1 MGQAGKTIVAS
12 DRNLKIAYLVNRYP
26 AVSHTFIRREI
37 HAVEKAGAT
46 VHRYSVRA
54 PDADLPDARDR
65 EEAGRVRVLLR
76 GNALEFAG
84 AIARRMVA
92 SPIRFGRALMTAL
105 GVSGPSPRRLFR
117 HLAYLG
123 EACVLFHR
131 LQKDPVDHL
140 HAHFGTNPAMVAR
153 LLRRL
158 GGPPYSFT
166 VHGPEEF
173 DRPFEL
179 DLAGKIAEANLSVAI
194 SSYGRSQ
201 LMRWSAPAHWPR
213 IGIARCG
220 VDESYLQAGGSAPI
234 AAEPRLCCVAR
245 LSGQKG
251 LPLLV
256 EAAGLLA
263 ARGQDFHLTLVGDGE
278 MRSEIEALIDAHGV
292 RDRITITGWASS
304 EAVREHVLAAR
315 ALVLPSFAEGLP
327 VVIMEALA
335 LGRPVISTAI
345 AGIPEL
351 VDEGCGWLIPA
362 GSAERCADAMAEAL
376 AMPVATL
383 EKLGAEGRRRV
394 AERHDSAKNGA
405 QLLSL
410 IRQSN
415 GLPER

>member
-1 MGQAGKTIVAS
+1 MTR

-37 HAVEKAGAT
+37 RAVEQAGAT
-46 VHRYSVRA
+46 VHRYAVRP

-65 EEAGRVRVLLR
+65 DEAEQVRVLLR
-76 GNALEFAG
+76 GNLPEFVG
-84 AIARRMVA
+84 AITRRAVTA
-92 SPIRFGRALMTAL
+92 PLRFGRALATAL
-105 GVSGPSPRRLFR
+105 GVSGPSPKRLFR

-123 EACVLFHR
+123 EACVLFYR
-131 LQKDPVDHL
+131 IKKDPVDHV

-153 LLRRL
+153 LLRQL

-179 DLAGKIAEANLSVAI
+179 DLAGKIAEASLSIAI
-194 SSYGRSQ
+194 SSFGRSQ
-201 LMRWSAPAHWPR
+201 LMRWSTPEHWPR

-220 VDESYLQAGGSAPI
+220 VDESYLQAGETVPI
-234 AAEPRLCCVAR
+234 PAAPRLCCVAR

-251 LPLLV
+251 LPLLI
-256 EAAGLLA
+256 EAAALLA
-263 ARGQDFHLTLVGDGE
+263 GRGQDFHLTLVGDGE
-278 MRSEIEALIDAHGV
+278 MRAEIEALIDANDLS
-292 RDRITITGWASS
+292 DRITITGWASS
-304 EAVREHVLAAR
+304 EAVRTYVEAAR

-376 AMPVATL
+376 AESPDEL
-383 EKLGAEGRRRV
+383 QKLGAEGRRRV
-394 AERHDSAKNGA
+394 AERHDAANNGA
-405 QLLSL
+405 HLLSL
-410 IRQSN
+410 IRQAH